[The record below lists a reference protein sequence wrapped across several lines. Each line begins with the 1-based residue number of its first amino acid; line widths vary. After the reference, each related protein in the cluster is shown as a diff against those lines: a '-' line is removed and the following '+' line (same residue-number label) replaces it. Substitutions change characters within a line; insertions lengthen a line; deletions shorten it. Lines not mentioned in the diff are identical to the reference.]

1 MNTLTISIA
10 LFVLVTLLGVAIH
23 SAWQSYSGH
32 KERKLKASPQ
42 DSETT
47 ETIASRT
54 DTQPHRLRPEPSL
67 DAVLAQDSLA
77 DVNDSLIRQDRPQP
91 VIDATKITEP
101 MLAADHQSNALS
113 STMALPELATID
125 NPSDSSLFSLPNAAV
140 AATTSFDTKTTEA
153 NAAVAKEVQ
162 SRSFLNERVDCIV
175 EFALEA
181 PIAGQRLLHATQT
194 IRRFGS
200 KAASFDGIGAAA
212 AADLQVDTP
221 AAGAEGNESAW
232 QPIDATRSYRSF
244 RMGVLLANR
253 HGALNALEFA
263 EFAET
268 AHKLA
273 NHFGAL
279 AVIPDMSGT
288 LGMARELD
296 AECIK
301 LDAQLG
307 LNIDCSSALNLTELT
322 RLARDQ
328 GLVERGGNRY
338 ARMGRGDELLFM
350 LSPADLANRLTLL
363 LDVPRAPIDQQPWA
377 ALLSCAHE
385 TMTGLKG
392 HLVDDSGRPLNTR
405 NLDSLSAEL
414 AQRYAMLDQ
423 SGFKAGSALA
433 LRVFN

>member
-10 LFVLVTLLGVAIH
+10 LLVLVTLLAVAIH

-32 KERKLKASPQ
+32 KRRKLKDSPH
-42 DSETT
+42 DSETS
-47 ETIASRT
+47 ETLAIRT

-67 DAVLAQDSLA
+67 DAVLAQDSLV
-77 DVNDSLIRQDRPQP
+77 DVNDSLIEADRPQP
-91 VIDATKITEP
+91 LIEATKIGEP
-101 MLAADHQSNALS
+101 MLAADHQASALD
-113 STMALPELATID
+113 STMAFPELATLA
-125 NPSDSSLFSLPNAAV
+125 NPSDSIAFSLPNAAV
-140 AATTSFDTKTTEA
+140 AATTSVDAKSTEA
-153 NAAVAKEVQ
+153 NAEAAKEVQ

-200 KAASFDGIGAAA
+200 KAASFDGTSAA
-212 AADLQVDTP
+212 AADSQVDIP
-221 AAGAEGNESAW
+221 AAGAESNESAW
-232 QPIDATRSYRSF
+232 QPIDPTRSYRSF

-273 NHFGAL
+273 GHFGAL
-279 AVIPDMSGT
+279 AVIPDMSKT
-288 LGMARELD
+288 LGIARALD

-328 GLVERGGNRY
+328 GLVDRGGNRY